1 MESSSG
7 MRGRRSNA
15 ATPWPTD
22 ASSLQSIV
30 SDHETPVGGD
40 GIEFLGGSFVAGTS
54 GEILSQAG
62 LDESVLLL
70 EVDLCKVDVTRT
82 HWPFCA
88 IAASTRTVGLRS
100 DYSMNNDENN
110 RRQLAW
116 VTGASG
122 LIGSHVV
129 QSAESYAPEWE
140 IRGLSRKDFD
150 LTDFPETQRQF
161 ESRTTPD

>member
-1 MESSSG
+1 
-7 MRGRRSNA
+7 
-15 ATPWPTD
+15 
-22 ASSLQSIV
+22 
-30 SDHETPVGGD
+30 
-40 GIEFLGGSFVAGTS
+40 
-54 GEILSQAG
+54 
-62 LDESVLLL
+62 
-70 EVDLCKVDVTRT
+70 
-82 HWPFCA
+82 
-88 IAASTRTVGLRS
+88 
-100 DYSMNNDENN
+100 MNNDENN

-161 ESRTTPD
+161 EQDNPGIVIHCAAMSDPTSCESEP